1 MKNQIIIDVDT
12 EREKPLLIG
21 KGPEYPPPAN
31 KEEGQKMIVEDIACM
46 VDALLSLVHVADQNE
61 YADKAVIIPKII
73 KELEQYLSLPSTKPE
88 E

>member
-1 MKNQIIIDVDT
+1 MKNQIIIDIDT

-21 KGPEYPPPAN
+21 KGPDYEPPAT
-31 KEEGQKMIVEDIACM
+31 KEEAKVMIVTDIACV
-46 VDALLSLVHVADQNE
+46 VDGLLSLVHIADQNE
-61 YADKAVIIPKII
+61 YADKTIMIPRII